1 MSNLEEI
8 QSKPKAKRILK
19 GITFDFK
26 GAHVAYTDGS
36 QGGAA
41 SLKNDPYLLKA
52 EDIAK
57 ELTKEQQEILEAI
70 GEESTPLEKSI
81 DVDKNA
87 PSSSTEVVSGED
99 EKLSKQKEDKMSEA
113 IEKQLAE
120 QAQEIKVLKAE
131 KVLIGYNFEADLNED
146 LAKAIA
152 ELSDEG
158 VKAVTKALT
167 SLKEKADEALE
178 KANKEDSKENELEKK
193 LSKEDGHAEA
203 EETIEKSFLDQV
215 KESMKAEQ
223 GVK

>member
-26 GAHVAYTDGS
+26 GAHIAYTDGS

-52 EDIAK
+52 EDIDK

-113 IEKQLAE
+113 IEKELADMKH
-120 QAQEIKVLKAE
+120 QVAVMKAE
-131 KVLIGYNFEADLNED
+131 KVLIGYDFEADLVKG
-146 LAKAIA
+146 LAEALA
-152 ELSDEG
+152 TLSDEG
-158 VKAVTKALT
+158 VESVSKALKT
-167 SLKEKADEALE
+167 LKSKSDEALE
-178 KANKEDSKENELEKK
+178 KASDIASKENELEKK